1 MDLNKM
7 NSVPYKLLLIADNG
21 LNDLNTMLV
30 EHRFKTKQV
39 KKVSDAFDILIE
51 FKPEVIILDSSNNE
65 LSALEFC
72 NSIKSINSLKECVIF
87 ILSNR
92 KDELMEIT
100 SFNSGADDFILLPFK
115 INALIERI
123 KVRMKRPNKTITI
136 VQDYENA
143 TSLKIDRES
152 YTASLGNDFL
162 ELSKKEFELLYLMA
176 SHPEKLFTRE
186 EIFRTV
192 WNKKTLGKNRT
203 IDVHISRLRQKLG
216 NRFITSQKGVGYRF
230 VV

>member
-1 MDLNKM
+1 MDLTKKI
-7 NSVPYKLLLIADNG
+7 VEDCKLLLIADQG
-21 LNDLNTMLV
+21 VSDLNKTLV
-30 EHRFKTKQV
+30 EHGFKTKQI
-39 KKVSDAFDILIE
+39 KKVSDAFDVLLE

-72 NSIKSINSLKECVIF
+72 NSIKSINNLRECIIL

-92 KDELMEIT
+92 KDEFMEIT
-100 SFNSGADDFILLPFK
+100 SFNSGADDFIVLPFK

-123 KVRMKRPNKTITI
+123 KVRIKSPNKSITI
-136 VQDYENA
+136 VQDHENA
-143 TSLKIDRES
+143 SSLKIDRES

-162 ELSKKEFELLYLMA
+162 QLSKKEFELLYLMA
-176 SHPEKLFTRE
+176 SHPDKLFTRE
-186 EIFRTV
+186 EIFRKV
-192 WNKKTLGKNRT
+192 WNKKTPGTNRT

-230 VV
+230 GI

>member
-1 MDLNKM
+1 METNKK
-7 NSVPYKLLLIADNG
+7 NGTLYKLLLVADTG
-21 LNDLNTMLV
+21 MNDLNSILI
-30 EHRFKTKQV
+30 EHGFKTKQV
-39 KKVSDAFDILIE
+39 KKISEAFDVLLE

-72 NSIKSINSLKECVIF
+72 NSIKSINSLKECIVF

-100 SFNSGADDFILLPFK
+100 SFNSGADDFIILPLK

-123 KVRMKRPNKTITI
+123 RVRMKSPNKIITVI
-136 VQDYENA
+136 QDTENS
-143 TSLKIDRES
+143 TPLKIDRES

-162 ELSKKEFELLYLMA
+162 ELSRKEFELLYLMA

-186 EIFRTV
+186 EIFRNV
-192 WNKKTLGKNRT
+192 WNKKSLGKNRT